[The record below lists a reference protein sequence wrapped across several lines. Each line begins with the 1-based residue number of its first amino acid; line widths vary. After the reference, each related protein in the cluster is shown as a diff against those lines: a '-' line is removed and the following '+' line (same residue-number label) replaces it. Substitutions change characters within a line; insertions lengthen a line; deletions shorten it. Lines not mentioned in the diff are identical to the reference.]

1 MKKRPGGPHLGLKK
15 CRSILMQPKSQKYVS
30 SPPVSYMKAIEII
43 IHNSRQLQTDVWAKT
58 STHQHLASRF
68 KMLNQWLNFP
78 SVLLSAIFT
87 TGTLVTIN
95 KTDFSLVLGVLGGL
109 VTILVTLSTHFDFA
123 GSSNSHRQTSHA
135 LRRFDRRLNHF
146 MHRLILRG
154 GAGKI
159 IDEEGNG
166 ISFNELTNPKQD
178 DTLETSNLKLRKI
191 FNIKLEELL
200 EVWDQISSE
209 YGNIIE
215 NEPDLYASF
224 TGWKLGWWSRNYHIV
239 KVGVIQLQRPH
250 NASGRCYAFHHAKA
264 FTRMAKQIDLET
276 ILVKNVD
283 DWAINIEEEHSM
295 VAPFNRTL
303 FKHVSQLWRPGVRS
317 KR

>member
-1 MKKRPGGPHLGLKK
+1 
-15 CRSILMQPKSQKYVS
+15 MQPKSQKYVS

-200 EVWDQISSE
+200 EIDFTNEENKNLKQEIINFAKVNNFLDRHFHQYLVSCSAMTTKTPIFTFELLSLMISRLIASPSVFIT
-209 YGNIIE
+209 GIH
-215 NEPDLYASF
+215 DL
-224 TGWKLGWWSRNYHIV
+224 H
-239 KVGVIQLQRPH
+239 
-250 NASGRCYAFHHAKA
+250 
-264 FTRMAKQIDLET
+264 D
-276 ILVKNVD
+276 
-283 DWAINIEEEHSM
+283 
-295 VAPFNRTL
+295 
-303 FKHVSQLWRPGVRS
+303 
-317 KR
+317 

>member
-1 MKKRPGGPHLGLKK
+1 
-15 CRSILMQPKSQKYVS
+15 
-30 SPPVSYMKAIEII
+30 MKAIEII

-166 ISFNELTNPKQD
+166 ISFNELTNPKPD

-209 YGNIIE
+209 YDNICE
-215 NEPDLYASF
+215 NEADLYGAF
-224 TGWKLGWWSRNYHIV
+224 TGWKVGWHPVMLKRVN
-239 KVGVIQLQRPH
+239 VGDEELRIPH
-250 NASGRCYAFHHAKA
+250 NAPGRCYDFHYMKA
-264 FTRMAKQIDLET
+264 SAHMKKQVKSET

-283 DWAINIEEEHSM
+283 DWAVNIEEEHSI
-295 VAPFNRTL
+295 VSPFNRSL
-303 FKHVSQLWRPGVRS
+303 FKHVSQIWRPGVI
-317 KR
+317 KDQINEETET

>member
-1 MKKRPGGPHLGLKK
+1 ME
-15 CRSILMQPKSQKYVS
+15 PKPQRYVS
-30 SPPVSYMKAIEII
+30 RPPVSYMKAIEII
-43 IHNSRQLQTDVWAKT
+43 IHNSRQLQTSVWAKT
-58 STHQHLASRF
+58 DTHQHLASRF
-68 KMLNQWLNFP
+68 KVLNQWLNFP

-87 TGTLVTIN
+87 TGTLVTKN
-95 KTDFSLVLGVLGGL
+95 DSEFSLILGVLGGL
-109 VTILVTLSTHFDFA
+109 VTVLVTLSTHFDFA

-166 ISFNELTNPKQD
+166 ISFNDIKTTHKGDMSE
-178 DTLETSNLKLRKI
+178 SYNLKLRKI

-209 YGNIIE
+209 YDNIVE

-239 KVGVIQLQRPH
+239 KVGDIQLRRPH
-250 NASGRCYAFHHAKA
+250 NAPGRCYDFHRAKA
-264 FTRMAKQIDLET
+264 ATHMDKQISSET
-276 ILVKNVD
+276 TLVKNVD
-283 DWAINIEEEHSM
+283 DWAINIEEEHSI

-303 FKHVSQLWRPGVRS
+303 FKHVSQLWRPGVLKDKTS
-317 KR
+317 KETQT